1 MTTGEKM
8 VWAAAYVHELM
19 ANGASMAAEL
29 AATAVQQMRNVA
41 QHANLSKPAEAM
53 LDAMTEDMSP

>member
-1 MTTGEKM
+1 M

-29 AATAVQQMRNVA
+29 AATAVQQMRNIT
-41 QHANLSKPAEAM
+41 QHTNLSKPAEAM